1 MELNKSSPSKTPKKS
16 INSTMKHTPRET
28 EEYEILKP
36 STFVIN
42 PGHLL
47 EHSHASTA
55 RQDTQAYMEDF
66 PTRNIHGVKI

>member
-36 STFVIN
+36 STFVTSYREN
-42 PGHLL
+42 VNF
-47 EHSHASTA
+47 
-55 RQDTQAYMEDF
+55 Q
-66 PTRNIHGVKI
+66 K